1 MVNVDILKHM
11 LVPSHEV
18 LSSAEKK
25 DLLEKLKINKE
36 DLPKI
41 YSSDPVFK
49 HIKAKIGDV
58 IKIER
63 KSQTA
68 GTIVYYRLVVDG

>member
-18 LSSAEKK
+18 LSPGEKK
-25 DLLEKLKINKE
+25 DLLDKLNISKE
-36 DLPKI
+36 QLPKI

-58 IKIER
+58 IKITRE
-63 KSQTA
+63 SQTA
-68 GTIVYYRLVVDG
+68 GVTVYYRVVVDG